1 MSLKQVYSDNQHQ
14 SKSLCQYMIHP
25 LAAHSTFVAFITLY
39 VHTPACACACVHTC
53 RCVCER
59 GMCVRPHTFTR
70 AVQTSRGVK
79 LNPSVQWHA
88 DDVLQ
93 WPSCSLHQCN

>member
-1 MSLKQVYSDNQHQ
+1 
-14 SKSLCQYMIHP
+14 MIHP
-25 LAAHSTFVAFITLY
+25 LAAPSTFVALIALY
-39 VHTPACACACVHTC
+39 VHTPACAHVCECCVRVVC
-53 RCVCER
+53 VCVCEW
-59 GMCVRPHTFTR
+59 CVCPHIFTQ